1 MRTSSASNVG
11 ADKDGKKRQRAAID
25 GYAKA
30 AGYVVVDWYY
40 DVAVKGT
47 DIVTARPG
55 FAAFRECIAGNG
67 VRTKSPRERQPMKLT
82 TKAELWRK

>member
-47 DIVTARPG
+47 DIVTARQ
-55 FAAFRECIAGNG
+55 ASLLSENASRETAY
-67 VRTKSPRERQPMKLT
+67 VPSPLGSANQ
-82 TKAELWRK
+82 